1 MQRLHLPWFLGVGI
15 RVLSRRMR
23 SSFRSAL
30 VKMDTVAL
38 RKHLVGTWL
47 LPETRD
53 HTSTISLSHE
63 GWMRMTIASASWKER
78 FRQQLSGD
86 LATGNWRTSMQRP
99 TSPKSSSARSSS
111 SLSSS
116 FRPPLAGG
124 AGNRADE
131 QGPFLVLN
139 VLDVPRSIANV
150 RIFGVKADIANWAMT
165 LDELAGG
172 RFFKICD
179 YSDPALLT
187 LSAGDG
193 IMEQWGRIQ

>member
-1 MQRLHLPWFLGVGI
+1 MDADDHRLGLVERAFSTAAFG
-15 RVLSRRMR
+15 RSRHRKLANLHATSDFAQVIER
-23 SSFRSAL
+23 SIF
-30 VKMDTVAL
+30 VVAQ
-38 RKHLVGTWL
+38 
-47 LPETRD
+47 
-53 HTSTISLSHE
+53 
-63 GWMRMTIASASWKER
+63 
-78 FRQQLSGD
+78 FQLS
-86 LATGNWRTSMQRP
+86 P
-99 TSPKSSSARSSS
+99 TTCR
-111 SLSSS
+111 
-116 FRPPLAGG
+116 G